1 MADILDFRVKNGLL
15 VTTTATIEGTTQ
27 STSTSSGALQVL
39 GGAGIA
45 KNLYVGGI
53 FSATGAISSGGNLYI
68 NGAASITTTTNAG
81 NTASGALIVTGGAG
95 IGLDLYVGGKIVAG
109 SNTPAISTQSGDLVL
124 AGGAGIGG
132 DLWVN
137 GQGVIQ
143 STTQSTSTNSGAL
156 VVSGGVGVGKTLTVG
171 GDLYVGGTLYG
182 AVLGSVTTSTNLA
195 LGTTGQIPYQSNV
208 GTTLFFGPGTA
219 GQLLVSAGAAAPVYT
234 NTGSIYVGAAQYS
247 NRLFGGAAG
256 SIPYQSNADITT
268 FLAGGATGSFLK
280 YNGTAPTWATTAS
293 FNGGTGSSTAAGGQ
307 SVYVGSGGIGVSGH
321 SYFANNVGVGGSMTV
336 GGPTTFNDIV
346 TFAGTATY
354 VYSSNSVLTD
364 SLLVLHANTSGGWT
378 FNDNLDI
385 GMKGDYYD
393 TVLGQAKSFFF
404 GFKPSNRY
412 LEFLVRGVESSPG
425 IFTGDFGDLKLN
437 TILLTSTATS
447 TNSDTGAL
455 VVPGGVGIRG
465 SVNLQDTGQLVVG
478 VNLAAPLPDAP
489 INTAGDVD
497 SYFQVNV
504 QNINSG
510 INASSDL
517 VLTADIGN
525 DVQYFTDIGIANS
538 NFAYPDF
545 NIANPLDSYAFANGG
560 EWVLA
565 TSNPGKGF
573 KFWTGGTTKPGT
585 VGISTFTNTGTLT
598 VSISSLGMVIYAQTS
613 ATSTNTGA
621 LQVQGGAGIAGDL
634 RVGGTIYGNA
644 VLSGSV
650 NTATNL
656 GFGTAGQV
664 PYQTAPGLTSFYGP
678 GTSGQI
684 LKSNGAAAPSYVDTA
699 TVYVGYAVTATNIN
713 SGSVAQLVFQS
724 STGTTGFV
732 GAGTL
737 GQLLVSQ
744 GTTSTGPLF
753 VSTASIYVKDSEFTN
768 NLRNG
773 TAGQVPYQSA
783 PNVTAYFG
791 PGTSGQFLQSNGA
804 AAPSYVNT
812 STMYVG
818 RAVLADSAPNAISAN
833 SATTATNLL
842 GGATGSI
849 PYQASTGTTTFLPIS
864 TSGFV
869 LISNGTV
876 PTWGAQSGLGAGFSD
891 TIKVTN
897 DTASTATQY
906 LTFVNGSS
914 GYLDLKTAANTGMYY
929 VPSTGVLGIG
939 RSLTIGTSTVV
950 AQRSKVDIYSS
961 GAFQFHQSWFNGGG
975 VLDLTFVSSTWKFGS
990 SSNEAMQFGANGPLA
1005 IAGGATNNY
1014 VGINTTSPA
1023 AWLDVN
1029 GGMIIRGLSTVTN
1042 TTQATNTTT
1051 GALQVKGGV
1060 GVGGNIYTAG
1070 KVGFV
1075 NTSNVSRVY
1084 QYYNAVTDSLDTVFE

>member
-1 MADILDFRVKNGLL
+1 M
-15 VTTTATIEGTTQ
+15 
-27 STSTSSGALQVL
+27 
-39 GGAGIA
+39 
-45 KNLYVGGI
+45 
-53 FSATGAISSGGNLYI
+53 
-68 NGAASITTTTNAG
+68 
-81 NTASGALIVTGGAG
+81 
-95 IGLDLYVGGKIVAG
+95 
-109 SNTPAISTQSGDLVL
+109 
-124 AGGAGIGG
+124 
-132 DLWVN
+132 
-137 GQGVIQ
+137 
-143 STTQSTSTNSGAL
+143 
-156 VVSGGVGVGKTLTVG
+156 
-171 GDLYVGGTLYG
+171 YVGGTLYG
-182 AVLGSVTTSTNLA
+182 AVLGSVTTSSNLA
-195 LGTTGQIPYQSNV
+195 LGTTGQIPYQSGV

-219 GQLLVSAGAAAPVYT
+219 GQLLVSAGAAAPTYT
-234 NTGSIYVGAAQYS
+234 NTGSIYVGAAEYS

-307 SVYVGSGGIGVSGH
+307 SVYVGSGGIGVSGN
-321 SYFANNVGVGGSMTV
+321 SYFANNLGLGGSMTV
-336 GGPTTFNDIV
+336 AGPTTFNNVV

-354 VYSSNSVLTD
+354 VYSSNSVYTD
-364 SLLVLHANTSGGWT
+364 SLIVLHKNTSGSWT

-385 GMKGDYYD
+385 GMVGDYYD
-393 TVLGQAKSFFF
+393 TTLSQAKSFFF

-412 LEFLVRGVESSPG
+412 LEFLVRGTESSPG
-425 IFTGDFGDLKLN
+425 IFTGDYGDLKLN

-447 TNSDTGAL
+447 TSSITGAL
-455 VVPGGVGIRG
+455 VVPGGVGISG
-465 SVNLQDTGQLVVG
+465 NVNLQDTGQLVVG

-497 SYFQVNV
+497 SYFQINI

-510 INASSDL
+510 FYASSDL
-517 VLTADIGN
+517 VMTADTGD
-525 DVQYFTDIGIANS
+525 DVSKFTNIGIANS
-538 NFAYPDF
+538 NFNYPDF
-545 NIANPLDSYAFANGG
+545 SVAKPLDSYAYAYGGDWIFATGLPNKKFEFWSDGTAIPG
-560 EWVLA
+560 AGPLTMA
-565 TSNPGKGF
+565 T
-573 KFWTGGTTKPGT
+573 
-585 VGISTFTNTGTLT
+585 TGTLT
-598 VSISSLGMVIYAQTS
+598 VSISNLGMVVYAKTS
-613 ATSTNTGA
+613 ATNTTSGA
-621 LQVQGGAGIAGDL
+621 LQVQGGVGIAGDL
-634 RVGGTIYGNA
+634 WVGGTIYGDA
-644 VLSGSV
+644 TISGSV
-650 NTATNL
+650 TTASNL
-656 GFGTAGQV
+656 GLGTAGQV

-678 GTSGQI
+678 GTAGQL

-713 SGSVAQLVFQS
+713 SGSVAQIVFQS

-753 VSTASIYVKDSEFTN
+753 VNTASIYVNDATYSN
-768 NLRNG
+768 NLRGG

-783 PNVTAYFG
+783 PDTTGYFG
-791 PGTSGQFLQSNGA
+791 PGVAGQFLQSNGA

-864 TSGFV
+864 TSGFL
-869 LISNGTV
+869 LISNGTT
-876 PTWGAQSGLGAGFSD
+876 PYWGAQSGIGAGYSD

-897 DTASTATQY
+897 DTASTTTQY

-975 VLDLTFVSSTWKFGS
+975 VLDLTFASSTWKFGS
-990 SSNEAMQFGANGPLA
+990 SSNEAMQFGANGPLN

-1014 VGINTTSPA
+1014 IGINTTSPG

-1075 NTSNVSRVY
+1075 NASNVSRVY
-1084 QYYNAVTDSLDTVFE
+1084 QYYNAATDSLDTVFE